1 VLVLFITNNYYVGLS
16 APNLLATKQ
25 FENRS
30 GTNSFSR
37 ENTHVFLTAGYVF
50 KVSEQFKFKPA
61 LMSKY
66 VSGAPISLT
75 NVLYNENLSLSSIS
89 TWRFCKCYDECKA
102 TPSIRVGYAYD
113 YNTSSL
119 GEFNWEHRF
128 FVLFNL
134 DLSSRGYD
142 KSPRFSKT

>member
-1 VLVLFITNNYYVGLS
+1 VGLS

-66 VSGAPISLT
+66 VSGVSLDVT
-75 NVLYNENLSLSSIS
+75 ANVLYNENLSLEQHIDL
-89 TWRFCKCYDECKA
+89 RFCKCYDECKA

-119 GEFNWEHRF
+119 ENLIREHMRF
-128 FVLFNL
+128 LYCL
-134 DLSSRGYD
+134 I
-142 KSPRFSKT
+142 

>member
-1 VLVLFITNNYYVGLS
+1 MYLKYQNNSNLSQLLCQNTFQVRQYLLIT
-16 APNLLATKQ
+16 A
-25 FENRS
+25 
-30 GTNSFSR
+30 
-37 ENTHVFLTAGYVF
+37 
-50 KVSEQFKFKPA
+50 
-61 LMSKY
+61 
-66 VSGAPISLT
+66 

-119 GEFNWEHRF
+119 GEFNSGTHEI

-134 DLSSRGYD
+134 DLSSRG
-142 KSPRFSKT
+142 

>member
-1 VLVLFITNNYYVGLS
+1 VGLS

-30 GTNSFSR
+30 GTNSR

-66 VSGAPISLT
+66 VSGAPISLDVT
-75 NVLYNENLSLSSIS
+75 ANVLYNENLSLEQHI
-89 TWRFCKCYDECKA
+89 
-102 TPSIRVGYAYD
+102 
-113 YNTSSL
+113 
-119 GEFNWEHRF
+119 
-128 FVLFNL
+128 
-134 DLSSRGYD
+134 DLEIL
-142 KSPRFSKT
+142 